1 MNSAGAQGGMMQVFA
16 RKGSAGVICMKL
28 CELRALEGRKT
39 GGFVPR
45 RPAVVFITAQDNR
58 KFVMGVLR
66 VLRNGA
72 HWRHLPA
79 HYGGGQSL
87 RRRQAA
93 EFYLNL
99 IRSPGAIAVTRFKSN
114 RNQVQPKEPPGVRPG
129 TTEAARPDRT
139 GFTGLKHWRALAQDR
154 HAAPP
159 EESLLLGRPACGTG
173 NCLLCL

>member
-1 MNSAGAQGGMMQVFA
+1 MQIFTRKGRAGAT
-16 RKGSAGVICMKL
+16 CMKL
-28 CELRALEGRKT
+28 CELRALEGRKA
-39 GGFVPR
+39 GGFLPG
-45 RPAVVFITAQDNR
+45 RPAVVFVTAQDNR

-66 VLRNGA
+66 VLPNGA

-129 TTEAARPDRT
+129 TTEAARPDRM
-139 GFTGLKHWRALAQDR
+139 GLHLTEALASIGAGPPRGATGGVSTPWPPCMRDR
-154 HAAPP
+154 
-159 EESLLLGRPACGTG
+159 
-173 NCLLCL
+173 